1 MNSNLNIY
9 SYFKKI
15 LLLVFIFQSS
25 IGFSNA
31 QKADKLLMDSLYKK
45 SKYLSYINQDSSL
58 IILNNL
64 ISKAKINNYY
74 NRLGKYYCLKGRI
87 LLNSDIDLEE
97 SLHYFLQAVE
107 TNKLAKSKELEIET
121 QQNLAYYYFKNQ
133 EFDQAQEYV
142 YYLIKNYNKSKNTE
156 LSSTALNTI
165 GNYYLD
171 LNYYNDGNYLDSAIY
186 YFKES
191 LAIAK
196 ENNYHDLEISNY
208 INLGICFYDNEDYD
222 KALKNYLLA
231 ESVSSITEDSLGLA
245 VIANNIGSV
254 YFDKGDYNKAI
265 EYYSKSRQLF
275 INLKNTEG
283 NYKTLYLLSDVNA
296 ELKDYK
302 SAYYNFMN
310 ATNIYDST
318 FTIEKQETIN
328 KLLVKFETEKKEN
341 EIILKNKKL
350 ALEKAKS
357 SRRNIIIYALAIF
370 VVLILIIGAFILQ
383 NIRNKNKLISKEVEL
398 KNQEINKILK
408 DQEIK
413 SYAALLEGQEKER
426 QRIAADLH
434 DRLGGLLSTIKSYFS
449 VIEEKISELEEKTV
463 KQHKTAS
470 ELLNTAVEEVRYIS
484 HDLHSGVLK
493 NFGLLLALED
503 LKSTLELSGSLNIDL
518 NIDGNKQDISTIQE
532 IEIYRIIQE
541 LFSNTM
547 KHAKA
552 EQVTLQI
559 VFEEEQINIIF
570 EDDGLGFDVGS
581 ITKGIGLKNIE
592 ARTKKL
598 HGNLNIDSR
607 IGRGT
612 IVIIEIPII

>member
-1 MNSNLNIY
+1 
-9 SYFKKI
+9 
-15 LLLVFIFQSS
+15 
-25 IGFSNA
+25 
-31 QKADKLLMDSLYKK
+31 
-45 SKYLSYINQDSSL
+45 
-58 IILNNL
+58 
-64 ISKAKINNYY
+64 
-74 NRLGKYYCLKGRI
+74 
-87 LLNSDIDLEE
+87 
-97 SLHYFLQAVE
+97 
-107 TNKLAKSKELEIET
+107 
-121 QQNLAYYYFKNQ
+121 
-133 EFDQAQEYV
+133 
-142 YYLIKNYNKSKNTE
+142 
-156 LSSTALNTI
+156 
-165 GNYYLD
+165 
-171 LNYYNDGNYLDSAIY
+171 
-186 YFKES
+186 
-191 LAIAK
+191 
-196 ENNYHDLEISNY
+196 
-208 INLGICFYDNEDYD
+208 
-222 KALKNYLLA
+222 
-231 ESVSSITEDSLGLA
+231 
-245 VIANNIGSV
+245 
-254 YFDKGDYNKAI
+254 
-265 EYYSKSRQLF
+265 
-275 INLKNTEG
+275 
-283 NYKTLYLLSDVNA
+283 
-296 ELKDYK
+296 
-302 SAYYNFMN
+302 MN
-310 ATNIYDST
+310 ATDIYDST

-357 SRRNIIIYALAIF
+357 SRRNIIIYSLAVFI
-370 VVLILIIGAFILQ
+370 VLVIIIGVFVLQ

-449 VIEEKISELEEKTV
+449 VIEDKISELEEKTV

-470 ELLNTAVEEVRYIS
+470 GLLNTAVEEVRNIS
-484 HDLHSGVLK
+484 HNLHSGVLK

-503 LKSTLELSGSLNIDL
+503 LKNTLELSGSLNIDL
-518 NIDGNKQDISTIQE
+518 NIDGKKQDISTPQE

-559 VFEEEQINIIF
+559 VFEEKQIIIIF
-570 EDDGLGFDVGS
+570 EDDGLGFDVGT

>member
-1 MNSNLNIY
+1 
-9 SYFKKI
+9 
-15 LLLVFIFQSS
+15 
-25 IGFSNA
+25 
-31 QKADKLLMDSLYKK
+31 
-45 SKYLSYINQDSSL
+45 
-58 IILNNL
+58 
-64 ISKAKINNYY
+64 
-74 NRLGKYYCLKGRI
+74 
-87 LLNSDIDLEE
+87 
-97 SLHYFLQAVE
+97 
-107 TNKLAKSKELEIET
+107 
-121 QQNLAYYYFKNQ
+121 
-133 EFDQAQEYV
+133 
-142 YYLIKNYNKSKNTE
+142 
-156 LSSTALNTI
+156 
-165 GNYYLD
+165 
-171 LNYYNDGNYLDSAIY
+171 
-186 YFKES
+186 

-196 ENNYHDLEISNY
+196 ENNYHDLKISNY
-208 INLGICFYDNEDYD
+208 INLGICFYENEDYD
-222 KALKNYLLA
+222 QSIKYYLLA
-231 ESVSSITEDSLGLA
+231 ESLSKAMQDSLGIA

-254 YFDKGDYNKAI
+254 YFDKGNYNKSIEYYNKA
-265 EYYSKSRQLF
+265 RQIFL
-275 INLKNTEG
+275 NLKNTEG
-283 NYKTLYLLSDVNA
+283 NYRTLYLLSDANVR
-296 ELKDYK
+296 LKDYK

-310 ATNIYDST
+310 ATDIYDST

-357 SRRNIIIYALAIF
+357 SRRNIIIYSLAVFI
-370 VVLILIIGAFILQ
+370 VLVIIIGVFVLQ

-449 VIEEKISELEEKTV
+449 VIEDKISELEEKTV

-470 ELLNTAVEEVRYIS
+470 GLLNTAVEEVRNIS
-484 HDLHSGVLK
+484 HNLHSGVLK

-503 LKSTLELSGSLNIDL
+503 LKNTLELSGSLNIDL
-518 NIDGNKQDISTIQE
+518 NIDGKKQDISTPQE

-559 VFEEEQINIIF
+559 VFEEKQIIIIF
-570 EDDGLGFDVGS
+570 EDDGLGFDVGT